1 MPPRPNPSQTAIRKR
16 IRRLEQQTERLLG
29 EIRLALR
36 ELTAGSAAP
45 MAGLRLRSKVRRP

>member
-1 MPPRPNPSQTAIRKR
+1 MPQRSTQTPTAIRKR
-16 IRRLEQQTERLLG
+16 MKRVEQQTERLLG

-45 MAGLRLRSKVRRP
+45 MAGLGLRSKIKR